1 MVVNLPIVQLKSMCE
16 NLGIVIKTTAAESLW
31 SNGLVN
37 NLILADML
45 GEVLEETQCD
55 LELAVAYCVNTKK
68 LPLQLSFV
76 NCQLALSLISN
87 NLKVIHKARESF
99 IACENSEK
107 IRRARKH
114 NIRI

>member
-31 SNGLVN
+31 SNGLVKRH

-55 LELAVAYCVNTKK
+55 LELAVA
-68 LPLQLSFV
+68 
-76 NCQLALSLISN
+76 
-87 NLKVIHKARESF
+87 
-99 IACENSEK
+99 
-107 IRRARKH
+107 
-114 NIRI
+114 